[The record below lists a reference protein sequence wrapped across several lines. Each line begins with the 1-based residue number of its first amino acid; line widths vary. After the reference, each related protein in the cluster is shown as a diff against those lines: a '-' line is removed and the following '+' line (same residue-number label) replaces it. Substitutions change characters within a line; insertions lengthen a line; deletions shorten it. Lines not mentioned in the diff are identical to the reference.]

1 MPTYTY
7 KIEGGME
14 HTWTVDNV
22 IETANS
28 KNELIFNEK
37 HKRKQKCILEMMRLL
52 MKEIKRHNIKIFAI
66 SGTLLGAKR
75 NKGIIPYDDD
85 GDFGFTMTEYDKL
98 LELTKTFS
106 HPKYDITEAF
116 DTGFRMRNKGKYISH
131 IDLFAMGV
139 DSDPNIIVH
148 ISPIMDKKPLFYIQ
162 YFFPKDWMDTDCIES
177 LEWCDFEDFQV
188 PCPNNAEKQLAH
200 IYSPT
205 CLTTYVPDPRN
216 VSGVD
221 LHEFLHL
228 VEPVGNKLMEIT
240 GRFNENI
247 PSYLQPADRR
257 GFFTC
262 MLWRL
267 AVSGFVSM
275 DQSNEAKIKE
285 NLTIIGDYLKYKGVL
300 L

>member
-1 MPTYTY
+1 MYMPTYTY
-7 KIEGGME
+7 QIEGGLK

-37 HKRKQKCILEMMRLL
+37 DKRKQKCILEMMRLL
-52 MKEIKRHNIKIFAI
+52 LNETKRNNIKIFAI

-75 NKGIIPYDDD
+75 NHGLIAYDDD

-98 LELTKTFS
+98 LELTKTLS
-106 HPKYDITEAF
+106 HPKYEITEAF
-116 DTGFRMRNKGKYISH
+116 DCGFRMRNKGKYISH

-139 DSDPNIIVH
+139 DKDPGIIVH

-162 YFFPKDWMDTDCIES
+162 YFFPKDWMEIDCIQT

-200 IYSPT
+200 IYSPN

-228 VEPVGNKLMEIT
+228 VEPVANKLMEIT
-240 GRFNENI
+240 GRFNESI

-267 AVSGFVSM
+267 ASSGLLSM
-275 DQSNEAKIKE
+275 DQSNEANNKRIR
-285 NLTIIGDYLKYKGVL
+285 TIINDYLTYK
-300 L
+300 

>member
-7 KIEGGME
+7 KIEGGLE
-14 HTWTVDNV
+14 HTWHVDNV

-28 KNELIFNEK
+28 KNELVFNEK

-52 MKEIKRHNIKIFAI
+52 LNETKRHDIKIFAI

-75 NKGIIPYDDD
+75 NKGLIAYDDD

-106 HPKYDITEAF
+106 HPKYEITEAF
-116 DTGFRMRNKGKYISH
+116 DCGFRMRNKGKYISH
-131 IDLFAMGV
+131 IDLFAMGI

-148 ISPIMDKKPLFYIQ
+148 ISPIFDKKPLFYTQ
-162 YFFPKDWMDTDCIES
+162 YFFPKDWMDADCIES

-188 PCPNNAEKQLAH
+188 PCPVNAEKQLAH
-200 IYSPT
+200 IYSPN

-216 VSGVD
+216 IADID
-221 LHEFLHL
+221 LHELLHL
-228 VEPVGNKLMEIT
+228 AEPTANKLIELSE
-240 GRFNENI
+240 RFNHCI
-247 PSYLQPADRR
+247 PSYLQPKDRR

-267 AVSGFVSM
+267 AGSGLVSM
-275 DQSNEAKIKE
+275 DQSSEAKIKRFQ
-285 NLTIIGDYLKYKGVL
+285 NILDDYLKYKGAL